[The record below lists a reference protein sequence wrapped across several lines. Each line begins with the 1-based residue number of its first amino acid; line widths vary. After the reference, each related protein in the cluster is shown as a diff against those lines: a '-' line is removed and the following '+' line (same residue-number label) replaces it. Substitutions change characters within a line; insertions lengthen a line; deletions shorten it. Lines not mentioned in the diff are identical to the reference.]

1 MADILETE
9 STLTDRYQTTIP
21 ETIRRTL
28 RLNKRDKLLY
38 AVQPDGTVVLSRAA
52 PTIPADPALGGFLRF
67 LERDLAAR
75 PNAIAPLDVARHARA
90 QGLIE
95 GIEVD
100 LDSELRPEDD

>member
-21 ETIRRTL
+21 ETIRRKL

-38 AVQPDGTVVLSRAA
+38 AIQPDGTVVLSRAE
-52 PTIPADPALGGFLRF
+52 PANPVDPALVGFLRF
-67 LERDLAAR
+67 LEQDIEAR
-75 PNAIAPLDVARHARA
+75 PHAIAPLDVARRSRVQA
-90 QGLIE
+90 LIE

-100 LDSELRPEDD
+100 LDSELRPEDE